1 MNQYQVKEIHLD
13 DHGELESITPLRDQK
28 IPTVM
33 TIAGSDSSGGAGI
46 EADIKTITTH
56 KCYALTNIVILTAQ
70 NTKGVCD
77 VTNIPGKMTS
87 SILEENFSDIY
98 IDSIKT
104 GILTEES
111 IPEIKNSLD
120 KYHFHGNLVV
130 DPVMV
135 STSGY
140 DFVNNKIL
148 EILTRY
154 LAPYTTV
161 ITPNLIE
168 AKAIINTL
176 SGKVQYNGNCLEAL
190 EDVFSICNQ
199 IHKLTKIKNVLVKG
213 GHQRWKNDAKLLTDV
228 LYISEK
234 NTYYVFYSEMLD
246 SSSTHGTGCTLASAI
261 ASNLAHGLS
270 LINAV
275 GNSITYVQNGIKTAP
290 NIGSGHG
297 PLNHLQSV
305 RQYNYEVLVNDEKY
319 ALPFKEGQ
327 AVQYMCNH
335 PEISPFWEKYT
346 HHPFMKKVGDY
357 SLPLENFTKFVEQNV
372 IYLSNYS
379 HIIMYMAA
387 KGSWKED
394 LCAVADKLTTMA
406 QEISK
411 YTTILKK
418 LGYSDK
424 LIEKLKATKE
434 CQVYVDALLDV
445 AKDAGDVFDIAVSLT
460 PCFYGYLAACAN
472 VKHYPKVGDICSD
485 DTKIEL
491 YEDWLKQNQSEW
503 YSSAWIKGEADL
515 NTKFRVNCL
524 SDAKLTRAVQLFKKF
539 IIMEINFLDSFL

>member
-1 MNQYQVKEIHLD
+1 MNQYRVEEIHLY
-13 DHGELESITPLRDQK
+13 DHGELESITPFKDRK

-56 KCYALTNIVILTAQ
+56 KCYALTNIVTLTAQ
-70 NTKGVCD
+70 NTKGVSD
-77 VTNIPGKMTS
+77 VTKIPGKMTS

-111 IPEIKNSLD
+111 IPVIKNALD
-120 KYHFHGNLVV
+120 KYNFQGNLIV

-148 EILTRY
+148 NILTRY

-176 SGKVQYNGNCLEAL
+176 SGRIQYNENCLEAL
-190 EDVFSICNQ
+190 EDVFTICSR
-199 IHKLTKIKNVLVKG
+199 IHELTNIKNVLVKG
-213 GHQRWKNDAKLLTDV
+213 GHQRWKDDAKLLTDV

-234 NTYYVFYSEMLD
+234 KTYYVFYSEMLA

-275 GNSITYVQNGIKTAP
+275 ANSITYVQKGIKTAP

-297 PLNHLQSV
+297 PLNHLQDT
-305 RQYNYEVLVNDEKY
+305 RQYNYEVLANDDKY
-319 ALPFKEGQ
+319 VLPFKEGQ

-335 PEISPFWEKYT
+335 PEINPFWEKYIL
-346 HHPFMKKVGDY
+346 HPFMRKVGDF
-357 SLPLENFTKFVEQNV
+357 SLPLENFTNFVEQNV

-379 HIIMYMAA
+379 HVIMYMAA
-387 KGSWKED
+387 KDSWKED
-394 LCAVADKLTTMA
+394 LCAVADKLKTMA

-411 YTTILKK
+411 YTTILKR

-424 LIEKLKATKE
+424 EIGNLKASKE
-434 CQVYVDALLDV
+434 CQEYVDALLDV
-445 AKDAGDVFDIAVSLT
+445 AKDAGDVFDIAVALT

-472 VKHYPKVGDICSD
+472 VAHTQKKSDSCGDEM
-485 DTKIEL
+485 KKEL
-491 YEDWLKQNQSEW
+491 YENWLKENQSEW
-503 YSSAWIKGEADL
+503 YSSAWIRGESEL
-515 NTKFRVNCL
+515 NAKFKTNCL
-524 SDAKLTRAVQLFKKF
+524 SDTKLTRAIHLFKKF
-539 IIMEINFLDSFL
+539 TIMEINFLDSFL